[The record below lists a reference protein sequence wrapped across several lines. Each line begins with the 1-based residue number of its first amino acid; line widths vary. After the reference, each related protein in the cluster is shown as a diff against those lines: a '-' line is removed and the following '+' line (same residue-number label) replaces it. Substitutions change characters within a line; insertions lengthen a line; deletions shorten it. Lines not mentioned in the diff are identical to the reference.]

1 MYCLLSVPVKSI
13 AITTDIIVA
22 GIALNSACSCRHHFK
37 CKLYV
42 RVCACRCAS
51 HVVRRSLPVISRA
64 TACVETACTTGAR
77 HVISGNA
84 KRGVRGSVMSPP
96 TRWLAACSRSV
107 CVCLCVCVY
116 MRMCECEHACL
127 VTCKSA
133 ASNTH
138 TVCNLPMQQHL
149 VFNAGCVAAKPR
161 HCMCLEYL
169 FTAALSLHK

>member
-22 GIALNSACSCRHHFK
+22 GIAHLNSACSCRHHFK

-42 RVCACRCAS
+42 RVCTCRCAS

-107 CVCLCVCVY
+107 CVCVCVCVCTCVCVNVS
-116 MRMCECEHACL
+116 MHVTRHANQQLATHILYATCL
-127 VTCKSA
+127 CSST
-133 ASNTH
+133 
-138 TVCNLPMQQHL
+138 
-149 VFNAGCVAAKPR
+149 
-161 HCMCLEYL
+161 
-169 FTAALSLHK
+169 